1 MGINESEGSAVD
13 GMCGR
18 DMDVAILSIV
28 ENVDEGLIRGIFVLH

>member
-18 DMDVAILSIV
+18 DMDVPILSIA